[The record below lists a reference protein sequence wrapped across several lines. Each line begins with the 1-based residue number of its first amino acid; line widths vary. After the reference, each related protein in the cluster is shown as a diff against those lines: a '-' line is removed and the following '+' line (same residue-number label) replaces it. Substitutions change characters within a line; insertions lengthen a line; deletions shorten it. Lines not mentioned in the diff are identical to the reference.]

1 MRVVIT
7 ILVSVVLCSCASH
20 PPVRDMSGH
29 PAISFMSA
37 GDLAWIAGADAR
49 PMDGA
54 DPTWITNA
62 DAGRL
67 AVELLSNRGY
77 TNATCSGMSIGAED
91 DYYCIAIEGKTLG
104 VVRVDRK
111 SKRAEITLWTPLAK
125 KLRAR

>member
-20 PPVRDMSGH
+20 PPVRDMSAH
-29 PAISFMSA
+29 PAMNFMSA
-37 GDLAWIAGADAR
+37 ENLAWIAGADAR

-54 DPTWITNA
+54 DPTWITSA

-77 TNATCSGMSIGAED
+77 TNATCSGMSIGAQY
-91 DYYCIAIEGKTLG
+91 DYFYLEIEGKNSG
-104 VVRVDRK
+104 VVQVDRK
-111 SKRAEITLWTPLAK
+111 SKKAEITLWTP
-125 KLRAR
+125 